1 MENQEAKNEALIGGS
16 GLNAGL
22 APTLSGFAIFAS
34 LKHGSRCDEPL
45 GYALPNQP
53 YEGLL
58 LKRGYVCMFPT
69 RKSAMDALE
78 TSLLREDAMGSDWH
92 KKSRF
97 TVMEVRSVGA
107 NVKLTGC
114 ADSEGVTK
122 K

>member
-1 MENQEAKNEALIGGS
+1 MDKLTKPVNNPAGAESALS
-16 GLNAGL
+16 GGL

-34 LKHGSRCDEPL
+34 PKHGKRCDDPL

-69 RKSAMDALE
+69 RESAMNALE
-78 TSLLREDAMGSDWH
+78 ASLLREDAMGSDWH
-92 KKSRF
+92 KKSLF

-107 NVKLTGC
+107 NV
-114 ADSEGVTK
+114 
-122 K
+122 